1 MTIRSYKHLKGSPYP
16 QEIRELVLAEYYR
29 GVCRNKLAMKY
40 NIEDPTVI
48 SHWIRNFE
56 SGKHSERL
64 PKIKYR
70 MPRKKSSLTDHEQ
83 SLEVEIHRLK
93 KELVHKNDQLR
104 EQNKRAEKAEL
115 KNELLNMLVDIA
127 EKDLNI
133 DIRKKSGPKQ

>member
-1 MTIRSYKHLKGSPYP
+1 MIRSYKHVKGTPYP

-29 GVCRNKLAMKY
+29 GMPRNKLAMKY
-40 NIEDPTVI
+40 NIGDPTVI
-48 SHWIRNFE
+48 SHWIRTFE
-56 SGKHSERL
+56 SGKHSESL
-64 PKIKYR
+64 PKIRYR

-83 SLEVEIHRLK
+83 CLEAEIRRLK
-93 KELVHKNDQLR
+93 KELSHKEEELR
-104 EQNKRAEKAEL
+104 EQSKLTEKAEL